1 MSEYGDIKRLIDLSE
16 SMLTGKKV
24 RSYYSEQHLEE
35 GSEELDKELTKT
47 DAELMKSKVAKL
59 NLLIKKKYYEA
70 DEDLDEAKMF
80 QFHFEDKGDHFEFTM
95 PLTIV
100 FGKKARQFAARY
112 WNDIF
117 DSADIRVSFENNIE
131 EALKSAGSI
140 NLTMKINKG
149 LTKEKE

>member
-16 SMLTGKKV
+16 SMLTGKTV
-24 RSYYSEQHLEE
+24 ESYYSKNMQE
-35 GSEELDKELTKT
+35 GSEELDKELSKT
-47 DAELMKSKVAKL
+47 DAELMKSKVSKL

-80 QFHFEDKGDHFEFTM
+80 QFRFEDKGDHFEFNM

-112 WNDIF
+112 WDDIF
-117 DSADIRVSFENNIE
+117 DSADIRVKFENNIE

-140 NLTMKINKG
+140 NLTMKLNKS